1 MRWKEADPDVARA
14 LLLIARCEAV
24 RRTLAKHGHFQMEL
38 SFTPELVPREAD
50 EETPDGV

>member
-1 MRWKEADPDVARA
+1 MRWKETDPDVARA

-38 SFTPELVPREAD
+38 SFTPELVAEDSA
-50 EETPDGV
+50 ELSPDGV